1 MYDRLDGMPKRLMLR
16 PLTDA
21 ELTAIRAGL
30 RASDAFVLRR
40 CQILLASRDGRAA
53 QAIADQLH
61 CDDET
66 VRRVITAFHQRGLA
80 SLTRGSSRPQR
91 TRDLFTPE
99 ALLQLGALVRQ
110 SPRIF
115 NRPTSVWTLDGVA
128 DVAFAEGLTPHRV
141 SDETIRKALMR
152 LGLRWR
158 QAKQWIASPDPQY
171 GKKNA
176 NGTA

>member
-1 MYDRLDGMPKRLMLR
+1 MHKRLLLR
-16 PLTDA
+16 PLTDD

-40 CQILLASRDGRAA
+40 CQILLASRDGLAA
-53 QAIADQLH
+53 QAIADQFH

-91 TRDLFTPE
+91 TRDLFTPH
-99 ALLQLGALVRQ
+99 ALAQLGALVRQ
-110 SPRIF
+110 SPRTF
-115 NRPTSVWTLDGVA
+115 HQATSVWTLDGVA

-141 SDETIRKALMR
+141 SDETIRKALLR

-158 QAKQWIASPDPQY
+158 QAKHWIASPDPQSV
-171 GKKNA
+171 KKNV
-176 NGTA
+176 NGTD